1 MIVRKMSID
10 DTDFAL
16 SLTSGEGWSDIKSD
30 FESLI
35 SYSPAA
41 AFVGEEDGRRIGM
54 ISAVSYGNLGFIGSL
69 IVVRDCRNKGHG
81 TNLMKHAIEHL
92 SGLGVKTLMLD
103 AVEAAI
109 PVYRKLGFSTVCRS
123 LRMKGV
129 VEARRTD
136 NVRPMTRRDLPTV
149 LTIDQAHFGADR
161 SHFLKRTWSLF
172 PEFCKTLDIGKSVQ
186 GYVMGSPGNDFIRI
200 APWIVNG
207 GVHRGE
213 DLLRELAAQSGGKAL
228 RMGVLERDTTTVE
241 LLKTLGFEE
250 VSSSYRMIHG
260 DSSIVGLSQ
269 GIHAIGSPA
278 KG

>member
-16 SLTSGEGWSDIKSD
+16 SLTSGEGWSDIRSD

-35 SYSPAA
+35 SYSPTA
-41 AFVGEEDGRRIGM
+41 AFVGEEDGRRVGM
-54 ISAVSYGNLGFIGSL
+54 VSAVSYGKLGFIGSL

-81 TNLMKHAIEHL
+81 TNLMKHAIGHL
-92 SGLGVKTLMLD
+92 RGLGVKTLMLD

-109 PVYRKLGFSTVCRS
+109 PVYRRLGFSTVCRS

-136 NVRPMTRRDLPTV
+136 NVRSGTKRDLSTV
-149 LTIDQAHFGADR
+149 LAIDRAHFGADR

-172 PEFCKTLDIGKSVQ
+172 PEFCKTLHVGKTIQ
-186 GYVMGSPGNDFIRI
+186 GYVMGSPRNDFVRV
-200 APWIVNG
+200 APWIVNEG
-207 GVHRGE
+207 AHRGE
-213 DLLRELAAQSGGKAL
+213 DLLGELAAQSGGKAL
-228 RMGVLERDTTTVE
+228 RMGVLERDSTTVE
-241 LLKTLGFEE
+241 LLNELGFEE
-250 VSSSYRMIHG
+250 VSSSYRMVQG
-260 DSSIVGLSQ
+260 DPEVAGPAR
-269 GIHAIGSPA
+269 GIRAIGSPA

>member
-16 SLTSGEGWSDIKSD
+16 SLTSGEGWSDIRSD

-35 SYSPAA
+35 SYSPTA

-54 ISAVSYGNLGFIGSL
+54 VSAVSYGKLGFIGSL

-250 VSSSYRMIHG
+250 VSSSYRMIQG